1 MRPAIS
7 LTLTSF
13 RGPAAAAAQAP
24 AQIGTGDWSVAD
36 APAAGAVDL
45 TISAL
50 PADGGTPIL
59 DIEFQVDGGV
69 WVPGGLNLPGNIAV
83 SGLTDGQSYSFALR
97 ARNGAGNG
105 VASGAKTWIVHD
117 TTAPVIAS
125 VTLNQTSDSF
135 DLTGV
140 SEAGMFFG
148 LIDSG
153 ATPMSG
159 AAIEA
164 AVLAATAP
172 ATVSFPVVSGANAV
186 TIDKSGVAPGT
197 AYFHATIKDGAGNY
211 ALDAPVA
218 FTQPVGD
225 TVAPVLSSSQP
236 ANGAGGVAVG
246 AAIVL
251 TFSEA
256 VRFGAAGS
264 VVLFNVSDGVV
275 HETFDVATGSGDG
288 AGAILV
294 SGSDVTLA
302 PGAALLA
309 GKTYSIQSVTAGAVQ
324 DLAANAFAGWSS
336 ASTVVSFTTAA
347 ATATSFGFLG
357 EASAPAWASSHTF
370 NAANV
375 AAVTKLPAVLPSG
388 RIVVLVGVSEART
401 ILGLTIDGVT
411 ATQRAAQTAQADQMY
426 LFDAVIAGGGSGD
439 IVVTLSGGTAGCFVA
454 VWNAASASF
463 LGVAAQSLNNQ
474 PAGTVYALD
483 MATTAGQAVMAG
495 RFSTQAASLSS
506 WGGVAARVADRTVS
520 LRRMAAA
527 DNLSVAGGAPE
538 AFSWASTTGYTLGS
552 VIAALYG

>member
-13 RGPAAAAAQAP
+13 RSPVAAAAQAP
-24 AQIGTGDWSVAD
+24 AQFAPGDWSVAD

-45 TISAL
+45 ALSAL
-50 PADGGTPIL
+50 PSDGGAPIL

-69 WVPGGLNLPGNIAV
+69 CVPGGLNLPGNISV

-97 ARNGAGNG
+97 ARNSAGNG
-105 VASGAKTWIVHD
+105 VASAGKTWIVHD
-117 TTAPVIAS
+117 TTAPTIAS
-125 VTLNQTSDSF
+125 VTLTQASDSF
-135 DLTGV
+135 DLAGV
-140 SEAGMFFG
+140 SEAGMVFG

-153 ATPMSG
+153 ATAMSG

-164 AVLAATAP
+164 AVVGATAP
-172 ATVSFPVVSGANAV
+172 ATVSFAVVSGANTV
-186 TIDKSGVAPGT
+186 TIDKSGVAAGT
-197 AYFHATIKDGAGNY
+197 AYFHATIKDAAGNY

-218 FTQPVGD
+218 FTQPAGD

-236 ANGAGGVAVG
+236 VNGTGGVAVG
-246 AAIVL
+246 AAIIL

-256 VRFGAAGS
+256 VQFGAAGS
-264 VVLFNVSDGVV
+264 VVLFDVSDGVV
-275 HETFDVATGSGDG
+275 HETFDVATGGGDG
-288 AGAILV
+288 AGVISVA
-294 SGSDVTLA
+294 GSDVTIT
-302 PGAALLA
+302 PGAAMLA

-324 DLAANAFAGWSS
+324 DLAANAFAGWDS
-336 ASTVVSFTTAA
+336 ASAVVSFATAA
-347 ATATSFGFLG
+347 TVAGGVGFLG
-357 EASAPAWASSHTF
+357 EASAPAWASSHVF

-375 AAVTKLPAVLPSG
+375 AAVTKLPAVMPGG

-411 ATQRAAQTAQADQMY
+411 ATQRAVQAAQADQMY
-426 LFDAVIAGGGSGD
+426 VYDAMISGGGSGD

-454 VWNAASASF
+454 VWNAGAGAF
-463 LGVAAQSLNNQ
+463 LAVAAQSLNNQ

-495 RFSTQAASLSS
+495 RFSTQATSVST
-506 WGGVAARVADRTVS
+506 WGGVAARVVDRTVS

-527 DNLSVAGGAPE
+527 DNLSVTGGAPE
-538 AFSWASTTGYTLGS
+538 AFSWTSTTGYTLGS